1 MNRATLIGR
10 TTSDIQT
17 KYTNSNKAVATF
29 TLAVDRYSDETDY
42 IPCVAWEKRAETLAQ
57 YVKKGDRLAIAGRIQ
72 VRQYETQQGEK
83 RTITEVIVEDFDL
96 IQPKREQA
104 ETGTRQNPKVAES
117 FDDFVPF

>member
-10 TTSDIQT
+10 TTSDIEI
-17 KYTNSNKAVATF
+17 KHTNSNKAVATF
-29 TLAVDRYSDETDY
+29 TLAVDRYPDATDY
-42 IPCVAWEKRAETLAQ
+42 IPCVAWERRAETLAQ

-96 IQPKREQA
+96 IQPKRE
-104 ETGTRQNPKVAES
+104 E
-117 FDDFVPF
+117 

>member
-1 MNRATLIGR
+1 MNKCQIIGR
-10 TTSDIQT
+10 TTAEIQT
-17 KYTNSNKAVATF
+17 KYTNSNKAVSTF
-29 TLAVDRYSDETDY
+29 TLAVDRYPNETDY

-96 IQPKREQA
+96 IQPKREEQ
-104 ETGTRQNPKVAES
+104 GTRQNPKAVDS